1 MAQLSLLNNA
11 GKDAVR
17 QRLQTLRQEL
27 TLHAHRYYVLDDP
40 ILADAEYD
48 RLFQELLA
56 LEQQHP
62 ELITPDSPSQRVG
75 GTPLAQFNTV
85 PHSVPMLSL
94 ENAFG
99 AEELVDFEERLFRFL
114 QSRTQISYVTEP
126 KLDGL
131 AVELVYEDGLFSL
144 GSTRGDG
151 LVGED
156 ISLNLKTIPT
166 IPLRLLTR
174 DGGEVPKRLEVRGE
188 VFIGLAEFKKL
199 NEERGK
205 AGEPLFAN
213 PRNGAAGSLRQLDPK
228 ITATRPLD
236 FFVYGVSDP
245 TPLPCRNQHELLT
258 YLGSLGFKVNP
269 LIHLCHSIAEVI
281 SQFVQLQSQRPALAY
296 DIDGMVA
303 KVNDF
308 ALQERLGAKARS
320 PRWAIAAKFPASQAT
335 TRLVAVEFGVGRTG
349 AITPVAI
356 LEPVQIGGVTVR
368 RATLHNEDELRRK
381 GLMLGDTV
389 LVQRAGDVIPEVVKP
404 VEENRT
410 GQEQPITM
418 PTICPECGFSLVR
431 TGQEAI
437 TRCPNP
443 NCPAQRIRGLIHFT
457 GKSGMDIE
465 GLGKKAVE
473 QLVGQGLIRDIP
485 DIYQLGQP
493 GHLGVETLAALD
505 GWGEKSAE
513 NAVRAIQGS
522 KTPTLAKFLAA
533 LGIRHVGEVTAQLLA
548 RHFASLAR
556 LLPAGEADFL
566 QIEGIGEQVAASLVD
581 YFQDPAVQEMLARL
595 EALGVRVQEE
605 KPDSGGGGGLTGS
618 VFLFTG
624 GLARLSRHEAKARI
638 KELGGQVASGISR
651 KVTHVVLGEN
661 PGSKLTKAREL
672 GLTVITEDEF
682 LRLIGR

>member
-1 MAQLSLLNNA
+1 MTQLSLLNISGN
-11 GKDAVR
+11 DAVR
-17 QRLQTLRQEL
+17 QRLQALRQEL
-27 TLHAHRYYVLDDP
+27 NFHAHRYYVLDDP

-48 RLFQELLA
+48 RLFQELVA

-75 GTPLAQFNTV
+75 GAVLAQFATV
-85 PHSVPMLSL
+85 PHTVPMLSL
-94 ENAFG
+94 ENAFA

-114 QSRTQISYVTEP
+114 QSRAPIAYVTEP

-131 AVELVYEDGLFSL
+131 AVELVYEEGLFVL

-151 LVGED
+151 LLGEE
-156 ISLNLKTIPT
+156 ITQNLKTIQT

-174 DGGEVPKRLEVRGE
+174 KGEIAPKRLEVRGE
-188 VFIGLAEFKKL
+188 VFIGLADFKRL
-199 NEERGK
+199 NEEQGKRGK
-205 AGEPLFAN
+205 PLFAN
-213 PRNGAAGSLRQLDPK
+213 PRNAAAGSLRQLDPK

-236 FFVYGVSDP
+236 FYVYGVSDP
-245 TPLPCRNQHELLT
+245 TALPCTTQHELLGH
-258 YLGSLGFKVNP
+258 LGTLGFKVNP
-269 LIHLCHSIAEVI
+269 LVRLCKSIAEVI
-281 SQFVQLQSQRPALAY
+281 DRFAELRDQRSALAY
-296 DIDGMVA
+296 DIDGMVV

-308 ALQERLGAKARS
+308 TLQERLGAKARS

-356 LEPVQIGGVTVR
+356 LEPVQVGGVMVH

-404 VEENRT
+404 VIEHRT
-410 GQEQPITM
+410 GHEQPIVM
-418 PTICPECGFSLVR
+418 PTTCPECGFGLVR
-431 TGQEAI
+431 AGQEAI

-443 NCPAQRIRGLIHFT
+443 DCPAQRVRGLIHFT
-457 GKSGMDIE
+457 GKGGMDIE
-465 GLGKKAVE
+465 GLGKKAVQ
-473 QLVGQGLIRDIP
+473 QLVGQGLIQDIP
-485 DIYQLGQP
+485 DIYRLKAQ
-493 GHLGVETLAALD
+493 TLAALD
-505 GWGEKSAE
+505 GWGDKSAE
-513 NAVRAIQGS
+513 NALQAIEAS

-556 LLPAGEADFL
+556 LVPAGEEDFL
-566 QIEGIGEQVAASLVD
+566 QIEGIGEQVATSLVD
-581 YFQDPAVQEMLARL
+581 YFQDPAVREMLSRL

-605 KPDSGGGGGLTGS
+605 NRDAEDGGALAGS

-624 GLARLSRHEAKARI
+624 ALARLSRHEAKARI

-651 KVTHVVLGEN
+651 KVTHVVLGES

-672 GLTVITEDEF
+672 GLAVITEDEF

>member
-1 MAQLSLLNNA
+1 MTQLSLLNIS
-11 GKDAVR
+11 GKEAVR
-17 QRLQTLRQEL
+17 QRLQALRRDL
-27 TLHAHRYYVLDDP
+27 NLHAHRYYVLDAP

-48 RLFQELLA
+48 RMFQELVA

-62 ELITPDSPSQRVG
+62 ELISPDSPSQRVG
-75 GTPLAQFNTV
+75 GSPLAQFETV
-85 PHSVPMLSL
+85 AHTVPMLSL

-99 AEELVDFEERLFRFL
+99 GDDLVDFEERLFRFL
-114 QSRTQISYVTEP
+114 QSRTQISYMTEP

-131 AVELVYEDGLFSL
+131 AVELVYEDGLFAL

-151 LVGED
+151 LVGEN
-156 ISLNLKTIPT
+156 ITLNLKTIPT
-166 IPLRLLTR
+166 IPLRLRTR
-174 DGGEVPKRLEVRGE
+174 DGEAAPGRLEVRGE
-188 VFIGLAEFKKL
+188 VFIGLADFKKL

-236 FFVYGVSDP
+236 FYVYGVSDP
-245 TPLPCRNQHELLT
+245 TSLPCRNQHELLN

-269 LIHLCHSIAEVI
+269 LVHLCRDISEVI
-281 SQFVQLQSQRPALAY
+281 SRFTRLQDQRSALAY
-296 DIDGMVA
+296 DIDGMVV

-335 TRLVAVEFGVGRTG
+335 TRLMAVEFGVGRTG

-356 LEPVQIGGVTVR
+356 LEPVRIGGVTVS

-404 VEENRT
+404 VVETRT
-410 GQEQPITM
+410 GRELPITM
-418 PTICPECGFSLVR
+418 PTICPECGEPLIR
-431 TGQEAI
+431 AGQEAI

-443 NCPAQRIRGLIHFT
+443 NCPAQRVRGLIHFT

-473 QLVGQGLIRDIP
+473 QLVSQGLIQDIP
-485 DIYQLGQP
+485 DIYQLE
-493 GHLGVETLAALD
+493 LETLAALG
-505 GWGEKSAE
+505 GWGDKSAE
-513 NAVRAIQGS
+513 NVVRAIQAS
-522 KTPTLAKFLAA
+522 RTPPLARFLAA

-548 RHFASLAR
+548 HHFGSLAR
-556 LLPAGEADFL
+556 LSLAGETDFL
-566 QIEGIGEQVAASLVD
+566 HIEGIGEQMATSLVD
-581 YFQDPAVQEMLARL
+581 YFQDPTVQEMLGRL
-595 EALGVRVQEE
+595 QALGVRVQEE
-605 KPDSGGGGGLTGS
+605 KPDTGAGGALADS

-624 GLARLSRHEAKARI
+624 GLSRLSRHEAKSRI
-638 KELGGQVASGISR
+638 KELGGQVASGINR
-651 KVTHVVLGEN
+651 KVTHVVLGDN